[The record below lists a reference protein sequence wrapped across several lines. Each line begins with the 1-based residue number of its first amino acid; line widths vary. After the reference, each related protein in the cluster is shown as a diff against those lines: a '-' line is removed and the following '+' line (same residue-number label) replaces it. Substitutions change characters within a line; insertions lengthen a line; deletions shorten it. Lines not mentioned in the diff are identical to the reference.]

1 MHIIMQ
7 KQFTRE
13 HSTIVKG
20 LAIIL
25 LLAYHLFENEF
36 VNAVLEVDYRP
47 LSQSLFLKLTGFGN
61 ICVPLFAFMTAFGI
75 SSSIFAKDGLT
86 TKNIYDKALKRFFTL
101 MFHFSFLYASVN
113 LLWWYKFDY
122 TSVYGIGKQG
132 LLNMLLNATGLHTFA
147 VTPSINATWWYMSLA
162 YTLIFLV
169 PFLALLIR
177 KTGYSILIISLI
189 LPTIIPIEDITARY
203 LFTVV
208 FGVCAAY
215 GKWPEK
221 LSNMKCPLSL
231 QWLASVLLLIACIIV
246 RQHPFIQD
254 NYLFFVDAF
263 ISFFLLYF
271 AGVLLAGIPV
281 LSRILHF
288 IGKHSLNI
296 FLLHT
301 FFYLTLWQEYIYY
314 FKYAGITLLLLLGV
328 CLAYSVALEFIK
340 AMVLKIV
347 RLLKLQFLPK
357 LNSNR

>member
-1 MHIIMQ
+1 MQ
-7 KQFTRE
+7 KQFSQRN
-13 HSTIVKG
+13 SAIVKG

-25 LLAYHLFENEF
+25 LLSYHLFENEF
-36 VNAVLEVDYRP
+36 VNAALEVDYRP
-47 LSQSLFLKLTGFGN
+47 LSQALFLKLAGFGN

-86 TKNIYDKALKRFFTL
+86 TKDIYDKALKRFFTL
-101 MFHFSFLYASVN
+101 MFNFSFLYASVN

-122 TSVYGIGKQG
+122 VSVYGVGKQG

-189 LPTIIPIEDITARY
+189 LPTIIPIEDITACY

-221 LSNMKCPLSL
+221 LANLKFPLPL
-231 QWLASVLLLIACIIV
+231 QWLVCILLLAVCIIV

-263 ISFFLLYF
+263 ISLFMLYF
-271 AGVLLAGIPV
+271 AGVLLAGIPF
-281 LSRILHF
+281 LSSILHF

-314 FKYAGITLLLLLGV
+314 FKYAGITLLLLLGT
-328 CLAYSVALEFIK
+328 CLAYSVILEFFK
-340 AMVLKIV
+340 NLLLKGA
-347 RLLKLQFLPK
+347 RLLWRRISTGTP
-357 LNSNR
+357 